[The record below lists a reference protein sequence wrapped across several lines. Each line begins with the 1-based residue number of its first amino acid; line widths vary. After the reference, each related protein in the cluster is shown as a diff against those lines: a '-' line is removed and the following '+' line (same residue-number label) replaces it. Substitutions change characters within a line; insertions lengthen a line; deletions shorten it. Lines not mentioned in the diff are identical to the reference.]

1 MEVRRTN
8 YSLKRIVSDMKKG
21 KITFDFPIQRESG
34 QWDKMQQGLLI
45 HSVLQGYIV
54 PDIYIIKEGSTDF
67 SPFSVL
73 DGKQRLTTVY
83 DFYNDKFKLPKDIE
97 NIIIVDVDYT
107 NGEQNISENN
117 YVVADKRFSELDGK
131 LKEIFLDFTFDAK
144 MLVGFSDDEIEE
156 QFYRLNNGCIF
167 TKAQKSNVKLGTVL
181 AGKLKEIEQSNFFK
195 YKATFSSAQ
204 RRRGEITSC
213 ILQTLMLLTGYEYSN
228 FGSGE
233 ILKFAEWYS
242 DNYDENQLEYCK
254 QLYDTLYNLLPD
266 DDNSKKYLKKINIPM
281 MIMDLDYRDSL
292 DETISDEEYTGFLVK
307 WFEVWIE
314 TSGYID
320 FCGQGSTSK
329 AKVEGRS
336 TIIDKELKDYIINK
350 TIERKESNGT
360 IEEEVDRFKT
370 AS

>member
-34 QWDKMQQGLLI
+34 QWDKTQQGLLI
-45 HSVLQGYIV
+45 HSILQGFII
-54 PDIYIIKEGSTDF
+54 PDVYIIKEGSTEF

-83 DFYNDKFKLPKDIE
+83 NYYNDKFKLPKDIE
-97 NIIIVDVDYT
+97 NVVIIDVDFT
-107 NGEQNISENN
+107 NGEQNISENS
-117 YVVADKRFSELDGK
+117 YIVADKRFSELDGK

-144 MLVGFSDDEIEE
+144 MLVGFTDDEIEE

-195 YKATFSSAQ
+195 YKALFSSAQ

-213 ILQTLMLLTGYEYSN
+213 ILQTLMLLIGYEYSN
-228 FGSGE
+228 FGSSE
-233 ILKFAEWYS
+233 VFKFAEWYS
-242 DNYDENQLEYCK
+242 ENYDEKQLEYCK
-254 QLYDTLYNLLPD
+254 QLFDRLYNLLPKD
-266 DDNSKKYLKKINIPM
+266 EMSKKYLKKINIPM
-281 MIMDLDYRDSL
+281 QVMNLDYMDSL
-292 DETISDEEYTGFLVK
+292 DESISDKEYTEFLTK

-329 AKVEGRS
+329 TKVEGRL
-336 TIIDKELKDYIINK
+336 TIIDKELKDYVINK
-350 TIERKESNGT
+350 TIERNESNGT
-360 IEEEVDRFKT
+360 IKEETDRFEA